1 MPSLIPRPPECAL
14 LHIIDAIGGKW
25 PIMVMGTLLSGPT
38 RFNALLRAT
47 GASQK
52 MLSQTL
58 KVLERDGLVNRVVT
72 PSIPVSVEYSTT
84 ALGASLAE
92 AIKPLWEWS
101 DRNVDQVMAARAR
114 ACGEITLA

>member
-1 MPSLIPRPPECAL
+1 MRF
-14 LHIIDAIGGKW
+14 GGKW
-25 PIMVMGTLLSGPT
+25 PILVMALFSGPT
-38 RFNALLRAT
+38 LFNALLRAT

-58 KVLERDGLVNRVVT
+58 KMLERDGLVNRVVT

-84 ALGASLAE
+84 ALGSSLAE

-101 DRNVDQVMAARAR
+101 DSHADQVIAARAR
-114 ACGEITLA
+114 VCGDVTLS